1 MTLIP
6 WWMKLIAVAAIA
18 AAIYFAWGH
27 YVAEPYRKEGAA
39 PYIVK
44 EAERQELNSA
54 VIVTL
59 SNKLMEEKDA
69 HAKAVS
75 DLDKFFL
82 VLETAGNS
90 VARGRGVSIPDDVV
104 GVLRSGINQANG
116 QGTPAPSTGSSS
128 ATAAVP
134 AAQSQVYD
142 ERDIALWGIATDKAY
157 AKTVE
162 LLKSCYRQELIYW
175 TALTG
180 GTP

>member
-1 MTLIP
+1 
-6 WWMKLIAVAAIA
+6 MKLIAVAAIA

-27 YVAEPYRKEGAA
+27 FVAEPYRKEGAT
-39 PYIVK
+39 PYIAK
-44 EAERQELNSA
+44 EAARQKLNSE

-75 DLDKFFL
+75 DLDRFFL
-82 VLETAGNS
+82 VLENAASS
-90 VARGRGVSIPDDVV
+90 VDHSRGVALPNDVV
-104 GVLRSGINQANG
+104 GVLRAGIDQANR
-116 QGTPAPSTGSSS
+116 QGTPAPG
-128 ATAAVP
+128 AGTAAPAATVP
-134 AAQSQVYD
+134 AAESQEYD
-142 ERDIALWGIATDKAY
+142 ARELALWGVKTDEAY